1 MKRIV
6 SLILALAMVLSLA
19 SFAAAEEATGIAS
32 WKAFDKTV
40 TLQIPVYD
48 RGYKVSVQEN
58 YWTKWIQEN
67 FGDKYNIQMQFIP
80 ITRSAVEADYDLLA
94 SRQALPTI
102 MMEYDYPKV
111 SRWANDGYLVPI
123 DLEYFASVAPNYY
136 AKMVENGHLGYTAIG
151 GDDYFVMVPTLLP
164 TSTGPCSIAWTGW
177 RLLATTTS
185 PLAVKSTRMPC

>member
-67 FGDKYNIQMQFIP
+67 FELVKKHIKPMLGQE
-80 ITRSAVEADYDLLA
+80 TAVIY
-94 SRQALPTI
+94 
-102 MMEYDYPKV
+102 K
-111 SRWANDGYLVPI
+111 
-123 DLEYFASVAPNYY
+123 
-136 AKMVENGHLGYTAIG
+136 K
-151 GDDYFVMVPTLLP
+151 
-164 TSTGPCSIAWTGW
+164 IA
-177 RLLATTTS
+177 
-185 PLAVKSTRMPC
+185 